1 MSRVSGITRTLSCN
15 HRISIS
21 HAHIRRL
28 STQKDATTG
37 RTRIS
42 SLYTL
47 GVAGGVGIISAY
59 FLWPDASR
67 SAPTYKDATL
77 SPSYFTPAQVLASEP
92 CSHPDYRLITLGIP
106 KQLVPSLEQTALS
119 PIWSIFIKDDDIQVE
134 RPYTPLTGIDEEG
147 RMKFWIKKY
156 PKGEVGR
163 WIHSKHVGDSVE
175 IRGPLKTWPWKDG
188 VWDEVVMV
196 SGGTGITPF
205 VQLLHETLLSSE
217 RRTKTRYTL
226 LHSSH
231 SPTEL
236 PSHDVLQPLLSH
248 AQARPDEL
256 KVTLF
261 VNSNDTSDSVGQ
273 SDLQMKR
280 IDKPEIIRALSLEDT
295 RPWWKRITS
304 SSTPTVDSKRKVLVL
319 VCGPDSMIAAI
330 AGPFGRNMSQG
341 PIGGILG
348 ELGLS
353 SQQVWKL

>member
-188 VWDEVVMV
+188 IWDEVVMV
-196 SGGTGITPF
+196 NNILVASLRRLTYLFPGFGWYRDNAVRPIITRNALVLIGETDKDTIYSIAFLPLSYGASITRHPPSIAYTCSGP
-205 VQLLHETLLSSE
+205 S
-217 RRTKTRYTL
+217 RR
-226 LHSSH
+226 
-231 SPTEL
+231 
-236 PSHDVLQPLLSH
+236 
-248 AQARPDEL
+248 AQ
-256 KVTLF
+256 
-261 VNSNDTSDSVGQ
+261 GH
-273 SDLQMKR
+273 
-280 IDKPEIIRALSLEDT
+280 IIRE
-295 RPWWKRITS
+295 
-304 SSTPTVDSKRKVLVL
+304 
-319 VCGPDSMIAAI
+319 
-330 AGPFGRNMSQG
+330 FQ
-341 PIGGILG
+341 
-348 ELGLS
+348 
-353 SQQVWKL
+353 